1 MTTNPSI
8 FRRAYDAV
16 ALFALLN
23 MLALGA
29 LAAILVMS
37 GAVNAEKAQ
46 RVVAVMRGDEPP
58 PTEAAVPEQPAKA
71 VMDTGGAETGRDVVA
86 ESERDAEILR
96 RESERIKAELDQRL
110 ALNNRI
116 LLRVMTER
124 EGFQKERGQA
134 KEQQQASHD
143 QRHEE
148 GFKKQIAIYE
158 SLAPKIAVEHLLA
171 MSDPDEAAKILL
183 EIQTRKAKK
192 IVEAAKRGDQM
203 KKMKTILQRV
213 REVAPD
219 RSAELESN
227 EP

>member
-37 GAVNAEKAQ
+37 GAVNVEKAQ

-71 VMDTGGAETGRDVVA
+71 MTNAGGAETGGDVVA

-110 ALNNRI
+110 ALNNHI

-124 EGFQKERGQA
+124 EGFQEKREQA
-134 KEQQQASHD
+134 KKQQQASYD